1 MQKLNTTKFLK
12 RPLALCLMFILLV
25 ATLSGCTPNP
35 KNFSTTKI
43 TVTLDD
49 SFEQYKSDT
58 YELYVKSE
66 DVGFSAR
73 EETSQELELAGYELI
88 SLVDY
93 ANEILSLN
101 GSKDIKLQQRDDYYY
116 FITTQTVNGA
126 KYTYIH
132 CMFEGNDAFW
142 VCQFVFKSKD
152 HKRLAEDVF
161 SWADSIVITK

>member
-1 MQKLNTTKFLK
+1 MHKQNIIYIIKK
-12 RPLALCLMFILLV
+12 PLGLCLIFVLLIS
-25 ATLSGCTPNP
+25 TLTGCTPNP

-43 TVTLDD
+43 TITLDD
-49 SFEQYKSDT
+49 TFEQYKSDSF
-58 YELYVKSE
+58 ELYIKSE

-73 EETSQELELAGYELI
+73 EETSQELELAGYEII

-93 ANEILSLN
+93 ANEILALN

-116 FITTQTVNGA
+116 FVTTQTSNGA
-126 KYTYIH
+126 KYSYIH
-132 CMFEGNDAFW
+132 CMFEGDNSFW

-161 SWADSIVITK
+161 TWADSIVITK